1 MSTDAPATDLRT
13 LRADHVGSLL
23 RPAAVREARAARA
36 RGELT
41 DEQVRAVEDE
51 AVRDV
56 VRRQEEAGLRVATDG
71 ELRRD
76 YWHLDFVFSLPG
88 VEPGPEVRVPFHT
101 PEGEVVWWGEP
112 SRRITGPVRLQDT
125 VFGRDI
131 AAVRQAVT
139 TAAPKLSI
147 PSVNHVH
154 SAVTPAD
161 VTGSGYADVAAAL
174 ADVQAAYRE
183 QVRRLAQDGLTYL
196 QVDDVSLAILDDP
209 AIRGRLEEAG
219 SSVAE
224 VAAQHVDSV
233 NATLA
238 GRPEHLVVGTHLCRG
253 NFRSSWAAT
262 GGYEAVAEQLFGR
275 LDVDRYFL
283 EYDDSR
289 SGGFEPLRF
298 LPPGKTAVLGIVT
311 SKSAALEDKDDLKRR
326 IDEAAR
332 FAPLEQLAISPQCG
346 FASTAEGNA
355 LTEEEQWAKLRLVVE
370 VAEEVW
376 G

>member
-1 MSTDAPATDLRT
+1 MSTHPTPADLRT

-23 RPAAVREARAARA
+23 RPAAVREARAARE
-36 RGELT
+36 RGELGA
-41 DEQVRAVEDE
+41 EQLRAVEDE
-51 AVRDV
+51 AVREV
-56 VRRQEEAGLRVATDG
+56 VRRQEEAGLRVVTDG
-71 ELRRD
+71 ELRRG
-76 YWHLDFVFSLPG
+76 YWHLDFVFSLRG
-88 VEPGPEVRVPFHT
+88 IEPGPAFSVPFHT
-101 PEGEVVWWGEP
+101 PEGEVVLWGEP
-112 SRRITGPVRLQDT
+112 SRRATGPVALEGT
-125 VFGRDI
+125 VFGADL
-131 AAVRQAVT
+131 AAVQGAATSAV
-139 TAAPKLSI
+139 PKLSI

-161 VTGSGYADVAAAL
+161 LTGSGYADPAALL
-174 ADVQAAYRE
+174 ADVQEAYRE
-183 QVRRLAQDGLTYL
+183 QVRRLVAQGLRYL
-196 QVDDVSLAILDDP
+196 QVDDVSLAILADP
-209 AIRGRLEEAG
+209 AISGRLADAG
-219 SSVAE
+219 LGVAE

-238 GRPEHLVVGTHLCRG
+238 GRPADLVVGTHLCRG

-283 EYDDSR
+283 EYDDER

-298 LPPGKTAVLGIVT
+298 LPPGKTAVLGLVT
-311 SKSAALEDKDDLKRR
+311 SKTPELESKDDLKRR

-355 LTEEEQWAKLRLVVE
+355 LTEEQQWAKLRLVVE